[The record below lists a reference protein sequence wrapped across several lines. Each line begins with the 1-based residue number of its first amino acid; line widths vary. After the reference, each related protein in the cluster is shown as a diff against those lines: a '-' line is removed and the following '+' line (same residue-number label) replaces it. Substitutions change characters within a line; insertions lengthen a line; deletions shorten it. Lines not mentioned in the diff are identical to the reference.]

1 MNLELSH
8 RSKTF
13 EKIIQ
18 DTENELRKIMK
29 IPDDYAVLFLGGG
42 GNGQFSS
49 IPMNLCS
56 ELGKHTV
63 DYVLTGSWSVK
74 GAEEAAK
81 YCKVNLVTE
90 KKKSYT
96 SVPDVSSWK
105 TSDNATYLYYCD
117 NETIDGVE
125 FPTTPEN
132 PKNVPLVC
140 DMTSSFLTKPIDVSK
155 YGAIIAGTQ
164 KNVGIA
170 GLAIVIV
177 KRSLI
182 NPMSICPTVLN
193 YKIMD
198 KNKSLYNT
206 PPCYP

>member
-1 MNLELSH
+1 MREIL
-8 RSKTF
+8 
-13 EKIIQ
+13 
-18 DTENELRKIMK
+18 K

-42 GNGQFSS
+42 GTGQFSS
-49 IPMNLCS
+49 IPLNLCPG
-56 ELGKHTV
+56 LGVHTV
-63 DYVLTGSWSVK
+63 DYVLTGSWSEK
-74 GAEEAAK
+74 GADEAAK
-81 YCKVNLVTE
+81 YCQVNLVTE
-90 KKKSYT
+90 KKKTYT
-96 SVPDVSSWK
+96 SVPGVDSWK
-105 TSDNATYLYYCD
+105 TSTNASYLYYCD
-117 NETIDGVE
+117 NETIHGVE
-125 FPTTPEN
+125 FPTTPES

-193 YKIMD
+193 YKVMD